1 MGNKILRRATLWLLV
16 LFAVFC
22 FAPFSSSADDGY
34 DAHFFIRYDSST
46 QKEDGTTQYSPKHYF
61 PVGTTAPD
69 YVYGNSGSDYTSVD
83 GKVLTKVANVPGAEK
98 VITGGNVN
106 LYDSFGTEANT
117 EALHKYFK
125 TVYDNILQEPSRD
138 VIQAS
143 IEKALGAKYAT
154 LYAKGE
160 IDVLWYVSKAESS
173 YVNVDGVVYYVKT
186 GQVVDKPETD
196 RGTVE
201 IDGIKNLKGRNFKKG
216 DSWNF
221 AIQADTDDA
230 PMPEKTTARIQS
242 EDGAV
247 EYFTFGEIHFTRADL
262 KGSNSKTFRYTITE
276 SGSVANVTNDSASH
290 TVNVTVSYDR
300 NKSKLSAKAEYLNG
314 GKSGSSAEF
323 NNEYH
328 KPVTRVQVEKVWSD
342 SNDRSRMRPESIT
355 IHLLRNGE
363 EIKTKTV
370 TEADD
375 WKWTFDNLDKFDAN
389 DKEYKYTIK
398 EDTVPFYTS
407 AESTDA
413 DGNTVITNTYKPEK
427 LELKGDAA
435 LKVTKVVIGK
445 KSTEPFTFK
454 LTAAEN
460 YGDAVKMPAN
470 TEVKTSDSIP
480 ADGAETKSF
489 QPVEITKAGT
499 YKFKV
504 KETTTTTAGGWNYDN
519 RERTL
524 TVKVAD
530 NKGHLEV
537 VDADSTLSATVTNT
551 FTPAVM
557 DADTAIT
564 GRKTLVGRNMLKDEE
579 FNFTLKAG
587 DAATRKAIDEK
598 DIVLGSTNARVS
610 TLADGSTTTF
620 MFGRAEFSKEGE
632 YTFIVTEKDGGKP
645 GMKYDT
651 EGKVLKVKVSKE
663 DGVLKAVQMNSPSCK
678 NVYEAAGEY
687 TPAGTKTLLNENG
700 NKLSVKDGQFEFNVY
715 YSGHEDREPVTTG
728 TTGSGKDAPIHFGTL
743 SYTIS
748 DLEKLV
754 AKGYADKKVL
764 ANGAEYSI
772 NYAVTEKETGNS
784 ALQQNTQTQ
793 TFRVVVKDNGTGKL
807 TVESGTGKKLNF
819 ENIYKSDKA
828 TVNFEGQKVLEGRKL
843 NADEF
848 TFHVTSDDEN
858 APMPEQTEVK
868 NKANGRISFGT
879 VTYGK
884 DDLGDATEKTFTYK
898 VKESGNRPGVA
909 NDTETKTV
917 KVTVKDDGKG
927 HITAETDPKTAPLFT
942 FNNTYSTTSQESSVT
957 GQVQIK
963 KALAG
968 RSMEEGEFHF
978 VLKNEEGKTLDNAVN
993 DKDGNITFKKLT
1005 FKNVGTYNYT
1015 VEEVAGKDSHITYD
1029 ATPYKVSAVVT
1040 DNLDGT
1046 LKVTW
1051 TSGTGA
1057 ILFKNTYTVDP
1068 TDATPSVEKKIA
1080 GGNPAKDSTFRFTLT
1095 GKDNAPMPKGSVD
1108 GEKTETITGEGQTDF
1123 GKITFT
1129 RAGTYT
1135 YKVTEKLGN
1144 EASYNYDSTE
1154 YTLTYKVA
1162 DVRGELKAEQS
1173 ITAGGKS
1180 ADSIVFTNEYAPASM
1195 EGDAAITGTKE
1206 LVGRSMQKDEK
1217 FEFTLKAGDEATQKA
1232 IDEKDI
1238 VLDDTN
1244 ASLSGMKDG
1253 EKATFSFGRAEFSK
1267 EGEYTFTVTEKD
1279 GGKAGMTY
1287 DTKEKTFKVKVAKVN
1302 GIMTAVQE
1310 ETPAFRNTYE
1320 AAGEYTPE
1328 GTKTLL
1334 SEKKNKLTIKAG
1346 EFKFSVYYAGHED
1359 QKPVTTGVTTSGK
1372 DAAIHFAPLSYTV
1385 SDLEKLVAKGY
1396 AAKTAKDDGA
1406 EYSINYVVTENAAD
1420 NSALQQ
1426 NTQSTP
1432 FRVVVKDNG
1441 GGKLSVE
1448 SGTGKKLD
1456 FENEYKSEKAAVS
1469 FEGLKVLE
1477 GRKLNADE
1485 FTFHVTSDDENAPM
1499 PEQTEVKNKANGRI
1513 SFGTV
1518 TYGKDDL
1525 GDETEKTF
1533 TYKVKESG
1541 NRPGVAN
1548 DTETKT
1554 VKVTVKDDGKG
1565 HITAETD
1572 PKTAPLFA
1580 FNNTYSTKPMDS
1592 AVTGQVQIKKALA
1605 GRSMEEGEFHFVLK
1619 NEEGKTLDNAV
1630 NDKDGNI
1637 TFKKLTFKNVGTYNY
1652 TVEEVAGNDR
1662 HITYDATPYKVS
1674 AVVTDNLDGTLKVT
1688 WKSGTG
1694 AILFKNTYTVD
1705 PTDATPSVEKKI
1717 AGGNP
1722 AKDSTFRF
1730 TLTGKDNAP
1739 MPEGSKDGKK
1749 STSVTGEGKA
1759 DFGKI
1764 TFDKAGTYTY
1774 KVAEEN
1780 GNESSYNYDSNEY
1793 TLIYKVKDV
1802 KGELKA
1808 EQSITAGDKSADEMV
1823 FTNEYAPASMEGDAA
1838 ITGTKELVGRSM
1850 QKDEKFEFTLKAG
1863 DEATQKAIDEKDI
1876 VLDDTNAS
1884 LSGMRDGQKSTF
1896 SFGRAEFSK
1905 EGEYTFTVTEKDG
1918 GKAGMTYDTKEKTFK
1933 VNVAKVNG
1941 IMTAVQEE
1949 TPTFKNVYEAS
1960 GEFTPAG
1967 TKTLLSENGNKLSV
1981 KDNQFKFSVYYTGH
1995 TDGEAVTTGT
2005 TGNGKDAEIGFGKL
2019 SYTISDLEKLVA
2031 KGYADKA
2038 ELDNGARYYIDY
2050 VVIENASENNALQAN
2065 TQAPTFRVEVTD
2077 NGDGTLRAESE
2088 EGSKLAFENL
2098 YKSDKATVHLNGQKV
2113 LEGRPLKADEFT
2125 FNVTSDEENAPM
2137 PEKTEVKNEEG
2148 GNIDFG
2154 TITYGKDDLG
2164 DATEKTF
2171 TYQVKESGE
2180 QPGVANDTGTKTV
2193 KVTVKDDGKGH
2204 ITAETEPKEAPLF
2217 AFNNTYSTTS
2227 KESSVTDTVKIRK
2240 TLTGRKLKNKE
2251 FTFVLKDKD
2260 GKNVAEAKNNADGS
2274 IAFKSLTFDEVG
2286 TYNYTVKEVKGNA
2299 KRVSYDANAYQV
2311 TATVT
2316 DNLDGTLSVKWST
2329 GTKKEIHF
2337 YNRYK
2342 KKTVTPNP
2350 SGKHGGKADNN
2361 NIGPFTGD
2369 DSNADLYLGL
2379 MGASAAILAALAGS
2393 RKKRKL

>member
-1 MGNKILRRATLWLLV
+1 MGNKISRKATLWLLV

-46 QKEDGTTQYSPKHYF
+46 QTEDGTTHYSPKHYF
-61 PVGTTAPD
+61 PVGTTASG
-69 YVYGNSGSDYTSVD
+69 YVYGSGGSDYTSVD
-83 GKVLTKVANVPGAEK
+83 GKVLTKSAYVPGAEAA
-98 VITGGNVN
+98 ITGGNVN
-106 LYDSFGTEANT
+106 LYDSFDT
-117 EALHKYFK
+117 EALHTYFK
-125 TVYDNILQEPSRD
+125 TVYDNILREPSRD

-143 IEKALGAKYAT
+143 IEKALGAKYAAM
-154 LYAKGE
+154 YAKGE

-173 YVNVDGVVYYVKT
+173 YVNVDGVVYYVKS

-196 RGTVE
+196 SSTVE

-230 PMPEKTTARIQS
+230 PMPEKTTARIQP
-242 EDGAV
+242 EDDAV

-300 NKSKLSAKAEYLNG
+300 NKRKLSAKAEYLNG
-314 GKSGSSAEF
+314 GKSGTSAEF

-370 TEADD
+370 TEAND

-407 AESTDA
+407 AESTDT

-435 LKVTKVVIGK
+435 LKVTKVVVGK
-445 KSTEPFTFK
+445 KSAEPFTFK

-504 KETTTTTAGGWNYDN
+504 KETTTTTAGGWDYDN

-557 DADTAIT
+557 DGDTAIT
-564 GRKTLVGRNMLKDEE
+564 GLKTLIGRNMLKDEE

-587 DAATRKAIDEK
+587 DAATQKAIDEK

-663 DGVLKAVQMNSPSCK
+663 DGVLKAVQMNSPSYK

-764 ANGAEYSI
+764 ANGTEYSI

-793 TFRVVVKDNGTGKL
+793 TFRVVMKDNGTGKL
-807 TVESGTGKKLNF
+807 TVKSGTGKKLNF
-819 ENIYKSDKA
+819 ENEYKSEKA
-828 TVNFEGQKVLEGRKL
+828 TVNFEGLKVLEGRNLK
-843 NADEF
+843 ADEF
-848 TFHVTSDDEN
+848 TFKVTSDDAD
-858 APMPEQTEVK
+858 APMPKAREAQ
-868 NKANGRISFGT
+868 NRANGSVNFGT

-898 VKESGNRPGVA
+898 VSESGNHPGVS
-909 NDTETKTV
+909 NDTATKTV

-927 HITAETDPKTAPLFT
+927 HITAETDPKAAPLFT
-942 FNNTYSTTSQESSVT
+942 FNNTYSTAPQDSSVT
-957 GQVQIK
+957 GQVSIK

-968 RSMEEGEFHF
+968 RTMEDGEFRF
-978 VLKNEEGKTLDNAVN
+978 VLKDENGKTVGEGTN
-993 DKDGNITFKKLT
+993 DKDGNISFPALT

-1015 VEEVAGKDSHITYD
+1015 VEEVAGNDSHITYD

-1051 TSGTGA
+1051 KSGTGA
-1057 ILFKNTYTVDP
+1057 ILFKNTYRVDP
-1068 TDATPSVEKKIA
+1068 TDVAPSVEKKIT
-1080 GGNPAKDSTFRFTLT
+1080 GENPAKDSTFRFTLT
-1095 GKDNAPMPKGSVD
+1095 GTGNAPMPKGSVD
-1108 GEKTETITGEGQTDF
+1108 GEKTETIAGEGQTDF

-1135 YKVTEKLGN
+1135 YKVTEELGSESSYDYDATEYTLTYKVKDVGGKLKAEKSITAGGKSADSMVFTNKYAPASLDGDTALTGTKTLIGRNMLKDEEFNFTLKAGDEATQKALDEKDIVLGSTNARVSTLADGSTTTFMFGRAEFAKEGEYTFLVTEKDGGKPGMKYDTESKTLKVKVSKENGIMTAVQEKTPAFKNTYEASGEYTPAGSKTLLNENGNKLSVKDNQFKFSVYYAGHEDGEPVITGTTGNGKYAPIHFGTLSYTISDLEKLVAKGYADKKVRENGAEYSINYAVTENATGNSALQQNTQVQTFRVVVTDNGSGNLATKSTYGQKIAFENLYKSDKATVNFEGQKVLEGRKLKADEFSFKFTSDEANAPMPEQTEVQNKADGSVNFGTITYGKNDLGDATEKTFTYKVKEYGNRPGVSNDTETKIVKVTVKDDGKGHITAETDPNTTPLFTFNNTYSTTSQDSSVTGQVSIKKALAGRAMEDGEFHFVLKDENGKTVGNAVNDKDGNITFDKLTFKNVGTYNYTVEEVPGNDRHITYDATPYTISAVVTDNLDGTLKVTWKSGTGAILFKNTYTPDSTDAAPSVEKKIAGKNPAKDSTFHFTLTGKDNAPMPEGSKDGRKTVKITGEGKADFGKINFTQAGTYTYKVAEENGN
-1144 EASYNYDSTE
+1144 ESSYNYDSTE
-1154 YTLTYKVA
+1154 YTLTYKVT
-1162 DVRGELKAEQS
+1162 DVRGTLKAEQS

-1180 ADSIVFTNEYAPASM
+1180 ADAMVFTNKYAPASM

-1206 LVGRSMQKDEK
+1206 LVGRSMLKDEK
-1217 FEFTLKAGDEATQKA
+1217 FEFVLKAGDAETQKA

-1287 DTKEKTFKVKVAKVN
+1287 DDNEKVLKVKVAKKN
-1302 GIMTAVQE
+1302 GVMTAVQK

-1372 DAAIHFAPLSYTV
+1372 DAAIHFGTLSYTV

-1406 EYSINYVVTENAAD
+1406 EYSINYVVTENTTD

-1432 FRVVVKDNG
+1432 FRVVVKDNAS
-1441 GGKLSVE
+1441 GKLSVE

-1456 FENEYKSEKAAVS
+1456 FENEYKSEKAAVR

-1499 PEQTEVKNKANGRI
+1499 PEQTEVQNKADGSVN
-1513 SFGTV
+1513 FGTI
-1518 TYGKDDL
+1518 TYGKNDL
-1525 GDETEKTF
+1525 GDATEKTF
-1533 TYKVKESG
+1533 TYKVKEYG
-1541 NRPGVAN
+1541 NRPGVSN
-1548 DTETKT
+1548 DTETKI

-1572 PKTAPLFA
+1572 PKT
-1580 FNNTYSTKPMDS
+1580 
-1592 AVTGQVQIKKALA
+1592 
-1605 GRSMEEGEFHFVLK
+1605 
-1619 NEEGKTLDNAV
+1619 
-1630 NDKDGNI
+1630 
-1637 TFKKLTFKNVGTYNY
+1637 
-1652 TVEEVAGNDR
+1652 
-1662 HITYDATPYKVS
+1662 
-1674 AVVTDNLDGTLKVT
+1674 
-1688 WKSGTG
+1688 
-1694 AILFKNTYTVD
+1694 
-1705 PTDATPSVEKKI
+1705 
-1717 AGGNP
+1717 
-1722 AKDSTFRF
+1722 
-1730 TLTGKDNAP
+1730 
-1739 MPEGSKDGKK
+1739 
-1749 STSVTGEGKA
+1749 
-1759 DFGKI
+1759 
-1764 TFDKAGTYTY
+1764 
-1774 KVAEEN
+1774 
-1780 GNESSYNYDSNEY
+1780 
-1793 TLIYKVKDV
+1793 
-1802 KGELKA
+1802 
-1808 EQSITAGDKSADEMV
+1808 
-1823 FTNEYAPASMEGDAA
+1823 
-1838 ITGTKELVGRSM
+1838 
-1850 QKDEKFEFTLKAG
+1850 
-1863 DEATQKAIDEKDI
+1863 
-1876 VLDDTNAS
+1876 
-1884 LSGMRDGQKSTF
+1884 
-1896 SFGRAEFSK
+1896 
-1905 EGEYTFTVTEKDG
+1905 
-1918 GKAGMTYDTKEKTFK
+1918 
-1933 VNVAKVNG
+1933 
-1941 IMTAVQEE
+1941 
-1949 TPTFKNVYEAS
+1949 
-1960 GEFTPAG
+1960 
-1967 TKTLLSENGNKLSV
+1967 
-1981 KDNQFKFSVYYTGH
+1981 
-1995 TDGEAVTTGT
+1995 
-2005 TGNGKDAEIGFGKL
+2005 
-2019 SYTISDLEKLVA
+2019 
-2031 KGYADKA
+2031 
-2038 ELDNGARYYIDY
+2038 
-2050 VVIENASENNALQAN
+2050 
-2065 TQAPTFRVEVTD
+2065 
-2077 NGDGTLRAESE
+2077 
-2088 EGSKLAFENL
+2088 
-2098 YKSDKATVHLNGQKV
+2098 
-2113 LEGRPLKADEFT
+2113 
-2125 FNVTSDEENAPM
+2125 
-2137 PEKTEVKNEEG
+2137 
-2148 GNIDFG
+2148 
-2154 TITYGKDDLG
+2154 
-2164 DATEKTF
+2164 
-2171 TYQVKESGE
+2171 
-2180 QPGVANDTGTKTV
+2180 
-2193 KVTVKDDGKGH
+2193 
-2204 ITAETEPKEAPLF
+2204 APLF

-2274 IAFKSLTFDEVG
+2274 VAFKSLTFDEVG

>member
-1 MGNKILRRATLWLLV
+1 MLV

-46 QKEDGTTQYSPKHYF
+46 QTEDGTTQYSPKHYF

-83 GKVLTKVANVPGAEK
+83 GKVLTKVAYVPGAET

-196 RGTVE
+196 SGTVE

-221 AIQADTDDA
+221 AIQADTNDA

-407 AESTDA
+407 AENTDA

-715 YSGHEDREPVTTG
+715 YAGHEDREPVTTG

-828 TVNFEGQKVLEGRKL
+828 TVNFEGQKVLEGRNLK
-843 NADEF
+843 ADEF
-848 TFHVTSDDEN
+848 TFKVTSDDAD
-858 APMPEQTEVK
+858 APMPKAREAQ
-868 NKANGRISFGT
+868 NRANGSVNFGT

-898 VKESGNRPGVA
+898 VSESGKQPGVS
-909 NDTETKTV
+909 NDTETKIV

-927 HITAETDPKTAPLFT
+927 HITAET
-942 FNNTYSTTSQESSVT
+942 N
-957 GQVQIK
+957 
-963 KALAG
+963 
-968 RSMEEGEFHF
+968 
-978 VLKNEEGKTLDNAVN
+978 
-993 DKDGNITFKKLT
+993 
-1005 FKNVGTYNYT
+1005 
-1015 VEEVAGKDSHITYD
+1015 
-1029 ATPYKVSAVVT
+1029 
-1040 DNLDGT
+1040 
-1046 LKVTW
+1046 
-1051 TSGTGA
+1051 
-1057 ILFKNTYTVDP
+1057 
-1068 TDATPSVEKKIA
+1068 
-1080 GGNPAKDSTFRFTLT
+1080 
-1095 GKDNAPMPKGSVD
+1095 
-1108 GEKTETITGEGQTDF
+1108 
-1123 GKITFT
+1123 
-1129 RAGTYT
+1129 
-1135 YKVTEKLGN
+1135 
-1144 EASYNYDSTE
+1144 
-1154 YTLTYKVA
+1154 
-1162 DVRGELKAEQS
+1162 
-1173 ITAGGKS
+1173 
-1180 ADSIVFTNEYAPASM
+1180 
-1195 EGDAAITGTKE
+1195 
-1206 LVGRSMQKDEK
+1206 
-1217 FEFTLKAGDEATQKA
+1217 
-1232 IDEKDI
+1232 
-1238 VLDDTN
+1238 
-1244 ASLSGMKDG
+1244 
-1253 EKATFSFGRAEFSK
+1253 
-1267 EGEYTFTVTEKD
+1267 
-1279 GGKAGMTY
+1279 
-1287 DTKEKTFKVKVAKVN
+1287 
-1302 GIMTAVQE
+1302 
-1310 ETPAFRNTYE
+1310 
-1320 AAGEYTPE
+1320 
-1328 GTKTLL
+1328 
-1334 SEKKNKLTIKAG
+1334 
-1346 EFKFSVYYAGHED
+1346 
-1359 QKPVTTGVTTSGK
+1359 
-1372 DAAIHFAPLSYTV
+1372 
-1385 SDLEKLVAKGY
+1385 
-1396 AAKTAKDDGA
+1396 
-1406 EYSINYVVTENAAD
+1406 
-1420 NSALQQ
+1420 
-1426 NTQSTP
+1426 
-1432 FRVVVKDNG
+1432 
-1441 GGKLSVE
+1441 
-1448 SGTGKKLD
+1448 
-1456 FENEYKSEKAAVS
+1456 
-1469 FEGLKVLE
+1469 
-1477 GRKLNADE
+1477 
-1485 FTFHVTSDDENAPM
+1485 
-1499 PEQTEVKNKANGRI
+1499 
-1513 SFGTV
+1513 
-1518 TYGKDDL
+1518 
-1525 GDETEKTF
+1525 
-1533 TYKVKESG
+1533 
-1541 NRPGVAN
+1541 
-1548 DTETKT
+1548 
-1554 VKVTVKDDGKG
+1554 
-1565 HITAETD
+1565 

-1662 HITYDATPYKVS
+1662 HITYDKNSYNVS
-1674 AVVTDNLDGTLKVT
+1674 AAVTDNLDGTLKVT
-1688 WKSGTG
+1688 WTSGTG

-1823 FTNEYAPASMEGDAA
+1823 FTNEYAPASMDGDTA
-1838 ITGTKELVGRSM
+1838 ITGTKELAGRSM

-1933 VNVAKVNG
+1933 VKVAKVNG

-1995 TDGEAVTTGT
+1995 PDGEAVTTGT

-2031 KGYADKA
+2031 KGYADKE

-2065 TQAPTFRVEVTD
+2065 TQEPTFRVEVTD

-2098 YKSDKATVHLNGQKV
+2098 YKSNKATVHLNGQKV

-2137 PEKTEVKNEEG
+2137 PEKTEVKNKEG

-2180 QPGVANDTGTKTV
+2180 QPGVANDTETKTV
-2193 KVTVKDDGKGH
+2193 KVTVKDDGKCH